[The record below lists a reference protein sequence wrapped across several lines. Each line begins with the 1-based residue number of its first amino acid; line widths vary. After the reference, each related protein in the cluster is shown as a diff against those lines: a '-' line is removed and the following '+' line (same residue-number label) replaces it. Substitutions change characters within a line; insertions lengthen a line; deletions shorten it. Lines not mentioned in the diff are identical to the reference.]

1 MINLH
6 DKYLNKDLK
15 CFQSNDSEFFS
26 EQKAVENTVIQILLT
41 ADKVRVYPDKHFI
54 LHSDEKKNVIRN
66 NVLFL
71 EPFYQVVQ
79 ATSHLENLD
88 DFFSCSVQDK
98 ALFYF
103 YLYHSCMLDSFVRYR
118 ELAYSNIASSINKIS
133 KFDESKGVEEL
144 KREYTIPYFVNQVL
158 ENYEYDELLLE
169 RTNNS
174 ERTWEHVK
182 YSDEI
187 QSAQTNASKVLRA
200 NALAYRNDE
209 NCYIYNDLVISWYCE
224 KERYSY
230 SFPVANN
237 DLAYTILK
245 HFRPFNTALQQIND
259 DSIDLITRVKKIV
272 TQHQKLNKYF
282 KSINCSTTQKA
293 NKYTAEKLVYNHQLE
308 KNYYVEF
315 IPQLIKLRELLV
327 NDISYESGADE
338 LIDRLLLAS
347 IHLPDSYYRFDLL
360 KWILKVFLEIEFDE
374 EISSFVKAPEQL
386 DTQKIERTIDWMN
399 YFTHVYVP
407 TVEKLFINGLFDS
420 YWELLQGINCEYT
433 QRDVFNIIYSDLW
446 EHLSS
451 VEAPLFRNNIVSSQ
465 QKNQQALLDFF
476 SDCNSKGK
484 NADRLSDN
492 KVARL
497 SFVSFTGEPFDF
509 ENGTSQISI
518 KSHTK
523 FIETLFSSCFNDIT
537 YLTHNNLKF
546 VPEYFGLVNNA
557 GFPFYTPDQK
567 DTEKLRDIFDSFIRQ
582 NSMACRYHVE
592 ESISHSPDSKKS

>member
-1 MINLH
+1 M
-6 DKYLNKDLK
+6 DTK
-15 CFQSNDSEFFS
+15 CFQSNDSAFFS
-26 EQKAVENTVIQILLT
+26 EQKTIEDTVIQILLT
-41 ADKVRVYPDKHFI
+41 ADKVRIFPDKYFI
-54 LHSDEKKNVIRN
+54 HHADKKKNTIRN

-71 EPFYQVVQ
+71 ELFYQVIQ

-144 KREYTIPYFVNQVL
+144 KREDTIPYFVNHVL
-158 ENYEYDELLLE
+158 EDYDYDELILE

-187 QSAQTNASKVLRA
+187 PSAQTNASKVLRA
-200 NALAYRNDE
+200 NALAYRNDK
-209 NCYIYNDLVISWYCE
+209 NRYTYNDLVINWYCE
-224 KERYSY
+224 KNGYSY

-259 DSIDLITRVKKIV
+259 DSLDLTTRVKKIV
-272 TQHQKLNKYF
+272 AQHQKLNNYF
-282 KSINCSTTQKA
+282 KPILYNTTQNA
-293 NKYTAEKLVYNHQLE
+293 NNYIAEELVYNHQLE
-308 KNYYVEF
+308 KNYYVKF

-327 NDISYESGADE
+327 NNISYESGADE

-374 EISSFVKAPEQL
+374 EISSFEKAPEQL
-386 DTQKIERTIDWMN
+386 ETQKIEKTIDWMN
-399 YFTHVYVP
+399 YFTHVYVL
-407 TVEKLFINGLFDS
+407 TVSKLFINGLFDS
-420 YWELLQGINCEYT
+420 YWELLQGMNMECS

-451 VEAPLFRNNIVSSQ
+451 VEAPLFQNNIVPSQ
-465 QKNQQALLDFF
+465 QTNQQSLLDFF
-476 SDCNSKGK
+476 SDCNSKEK
-484 NADRLSDN
+484 NEVRLSDSKVN
-492 KVARL
+492 KL
-497 SFVSFTGEPFDF
+497 SFVAFTGKPFNF
-509 ENGTSQISI
+509 ENRTNQISI
-518 KSHTK
+518 KLHTK
-523 FIETLFSSCFNDIT
+523 FIERLYSCCFNDIS
-537 YLTHNNLKF
+537 YLMHNNLKF
-546 VPEYFGLVNNA
+546 VPEYFGLVNRDS
-557 GFPFYTPDQK
+557 FTFYAPDQK
-567 DTEKLRDIFDSFIRQ
+567 DTEKLRDTFDSFIRQ

-592 ESISHSPDSKKS
+592 ESFSHSLDSEKS

>member
-6 DKYLNKDLK
+6 SEYLDLDTK
-15 CFQSNDSEFFS
+15 CFQSNDSAYFFT
-26 EQKAVENTVIQILLT
+26 QKTVENTVIQILLT
-41 ADKVRVYPDKHFI
+41 ADKVRISPDKHFI
-54 LHSDEKKNVIRN
+54 WHADKMRNATRN
-66 NVLFL
+66 NILFL
-71 EPFYQVVQ
+71 ELFYQVIQ

-88 DFFSCSVQDK
+88 DFFACFVQDK

-144 KREYTIPYFVNQVL
+144 KREDTIPYFVNHVL
-158 ENYEYDELLLE
+158 EDYDYDELLLE

-174 ERTWEHVK
+174 DRTWEHVK

-187 QSAQTNASKVLRA
+187 PSAQTNTSKVLRA
-200 NALAYRNDE
+200 NALAYRNDK
-209 NCYIYNDLVISWYCE
+209 NRYTYNDLVINWYCE
-224 KERYSY
+224 KKRYSY

-245 HFRPFNTALQQIND
+245 NFRPFNTALQQIND
-259 DSIDLITRVKKIV
+259 DSIDLTTRVKKIV
-272 TQHQKLNKYF
+272 TQHQKLNNYF
-282 KSINCSTTQKA
+282 KPILHNTTQNA
-293 NKYTAEKLVYNHQLE
+293 NNYTAEELVYNHQLE

-327 NDISYESGADE
+327 NNISYESGADG
-338 LIDRLLLAS
+338 LIDKLLLAS

-374 EISSFVKAPEQL
+374 EISSFEKAPEQL
-386 DTQKIERTIDWMN
+386 ETQKIERTIDWMN
-399 YFTHVYVP
+399 YFTHVYVL

-420 YWELLQGINCEYT
+420 YWELLQGINMECT

-451 VEAPLFRNNIVSSQ
+451 VEAPLFQNNIVSSQ
-465 QKNQQALLDFF
+465 QTNQQALLDLF
-476 SDCNSKGK
+476 SDCNSKEK
-484 NADRLSDN
+484 NAVRLSDSN
-492 KVARL
+492 VDNL
-497 SFVSFTGEPFDF
+497 SFVAFTGEPFDF
-509 ENGTSQISI
+509 AYNTSQVSA
-518 KSHTK
+518 KTNTK
-523 FIETLFSSCFNDIT
+523 FIETLFSSCFNNIT
-537 YLTHNNLKF
+537 YLMHNNIKF
-546 VPEYFGLVNNA
+546 VPEYFGLVNNDS
-557 GFPFYTPDQK
+557 FTFYTPDQK
-567 DTEKLRDIFDSFIRQ
+567 DTEKLRDTFDSFIRQ

-592 ESISHSPDSKKS
+592 ESVSHSLDSEKS